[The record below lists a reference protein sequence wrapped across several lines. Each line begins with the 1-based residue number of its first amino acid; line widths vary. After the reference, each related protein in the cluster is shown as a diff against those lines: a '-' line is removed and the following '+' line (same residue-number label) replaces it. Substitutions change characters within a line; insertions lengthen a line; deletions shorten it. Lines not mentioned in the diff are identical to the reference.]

1 MLRKRYGMLAVVA
14 LMIILL
20 SGCIHIRQEVTL
32 KTGESWDAVLEVRFP
47 KSTVEQIGEEQMTM
61 SQEDLEQGK
70 ADAEAKGVK
79 AEFDVR
85 KEDNG
90 DIVWRI
96 TYSGEGLALLNETLF
111 EEAGAFT
118 AGEDG
123 RVKFAYDPGDIT
135 SMTSMGGSYTFVL
148 NAGKVYSSNAT
159 ETKGNTL
166 TWKDPTES
174 LQAEV
179 AAGAAGG
186 SSSVGLIIL
195 LVVLGIVLLIVAAV
209 VLLYLRGK
217 KMQAPAA
224 PVVPPSEPPVWPSE
238 PPAPP
243 SEPPAS

>member
-1 MLRKRYGMLAVVA
+1 MRYRKYGMMALVVLMAV
-14 LMIILL
+14 LL

-32 KTGESWDAVLEVRFP
+32 KANDNWDAVMEIRFP
-47 KSTVEQIGEEQMTM
+47 ASTVEQIGEEQMMM

-70 ADAEAKGVK
+70 AEAEAKGVK

-96 TYSGEGLALLNETLF
+96 TYSGQGLELLNSTLF
-111 EEAGAFT
+111 EEVSAFT
-118 AGEDG
+118 AGENG
-123 RVKFAYDPGDIT
+123 RVKFSYDPGDIT
-135 SMTSMGGSYTFVL
+135 DMTSMGGSYTFVL

-179 AAGAAGG
+179 GAGAAGG
-186 SSSVGLIIL
+186 GLSVGVIIL
-195 LVVLGIVLLIVAAV
+195 LVVLGLVIIIVLAV

-217 KMQAPAA
+217 KMQQAPAA
-224 PVVPPSEPPVWPSE
+224 PAAPPTE
-238 PPAPP
+238 PPAAPQ
-243 SEPPAS
+243 A